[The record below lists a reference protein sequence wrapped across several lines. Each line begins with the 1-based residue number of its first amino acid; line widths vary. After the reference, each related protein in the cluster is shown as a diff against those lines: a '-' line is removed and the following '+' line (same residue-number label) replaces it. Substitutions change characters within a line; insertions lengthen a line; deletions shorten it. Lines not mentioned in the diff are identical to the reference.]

1 MKIDDAIEQLQNA
14 KKEGTKNII
23 LAWWNSGEFDR
34 QDNDAWAIDCD
45 IIDDN
50 MAPWLELKV
59 RVCGLAAVDRLYEIM
74 ENEDDDE

>member
-23 LAWWNSGEFDR
+23 FAWWNSNMFDR

-50 MAPWLELKV
+50 MDWANTH
-59 RVCGLAAVDRLYEIM
+59 DRLYDMM
-74 ENEDDDE
+74 EYDDSCVDE

>member
-23 LAWWNSGEFDR
+23 FAWWNSGEFDR

-45 IIDDN
+45 IIDDV
-50 MAPWLELKV
+50 MAPWLKL
-59 RVCGLAAVDRLYEIM
+59 L
-74 ENEDDDE
+74 

>member
-50 MAPWLELKV
+50 MDWANTH
-59 RVCGLAAVDRLYEIM
+59 DRLYDMM

>member
-1 MKIDDAIEQLQNA
+1 MKIDDAIKQLQNA
-14 KKEGTKNII
+14 KKKGTKNII
-23 LAWWNSGEFDR
+23 FAWWNSGKFDR

-50 MAPWLELKV
+50 MDWANTH
-59 RVCGLAAVDRLYEIM
+59 DRLYDMM